1 MAENPPANEGEIRDA
16 GLIPGAGRPTGEGNG
31 NPLQYSFLENS
42 MDRGAWQA
50 SPQGQKASARPEVTE
65 HRRLRASQG
74 AQEFTSQVVKSPPA
88 NLGDPRDGGSM
99 SGSRRSP
106 EGGNGNPLQYSCLED
121 PRDGGAWWAAVYGV
135 T

>member
-1 MAENPPANEGEIRDA
+1 
-16 GLIPGAGRPTGEGNG
+16 
-31 NPLQYSFLENS
+31 

-106 EGGNGNPLQYSCLED
+106 EGGNGNPLQYSFLGNPMD
-121 PRDGGAWWAAVYGV
+121 RGAWQGSLGSQRVHTTGG
-135 T
+135 